1 MKRRFAT
8 LLTSLLLCT
17 LATPAQDWTQWRG
30 PNRDGAAGFAA
41 PAKWPEKLT
50 LVWKAPMAS
59 GYATPVVLKDRAWVH
74 GRDGEEEVVASF
86 DLKTGKQLWTKRYA
100 AAFTKNQYAVKMG
113 KGPNS
118 TPLLHNGRLYTLG
131 TTAILSSFDAATGAL
146 QWRKELGAPNTSKMF
161 CGTAASPLVEGGNL
175 IIYAGDDINGGRMYA
190 FDPATGA
197 EKWKWTG
204 DGPGYAS
211 PIAVTLGGARHIVT
225 FTDKSVVGVDAR
237 DGTLLWKTPFPDEWN
252 ENIVTPIVYKDL
264 LILSGVRKGTSAVRV
279 AKQGGA
285 WAVQEVWKNPDVRMY
300 MSSPVLEGKYLYGMS
315 ERNKG
320 QYFCLD
326 ADTGKALWLTTG
338 REGANASILNARDV
352 LLILTADGSLIAAR
366 KNPQAFEQAAKYSVA
381 DSSTYSHPVAVGNR
395 ILIRDESSLALWSL
409 N

>member
-1 MKRRFAT
+1 MSIRV
-8 LLTSLLLCT
+8 
-17 LATPAQDWTQWRG
+17 LAALVVIVFPAGAQDWTQWRG
-30 PNRDGAAGFAA
+30 PNRDGVAAFTA

-50 LVWKAPMAS
+50 LVWKAPMPS

-74 GRDGEEEVVASF
+74 GRDGEEEVVSSF
-86 DLKTGKQLWTKRYA
+86 DLTTGKQLWSKRYS

-118 TPLLHNGRLYTLG
+118 TPLVHQGRLFTLG
-131 TTAILSSFDAATGAL
+131 TTAILSSFDAATGEL
-146 QWRKELGAPNTSKMF
+146 MWRKELGAPNTSKMF
-161 CGTAASPLVEGGNL
+161 CGTAASPMMEGGNL
-175 IIYAGDDINGGRMYA
+175 IIYAGDDINGGRLYA

-197 EKWKWTG
+197 ERWKWTG
-204 DGPGYAS
+204 DGPGYGS
-211 PIAVTLGGARHIVT
+211 PIVMVLGGMRHIVT

-237 DGTLLWKTPFPDEWN
+237 DGKLLWKMPFPDEWN
-252 ENIVTPIVYKDL
+252 ENIVTPVVHKDL

-279 AKQGGA
+279 ALEGGA
-285 WAVQEVWKNPDVRMY
+285 WTVREVWKNPDVRMY

-320 QYFCLD
+320 QFFCLD
-326 ADTGKALWLTTG
+326 ADTGKVQWLTTG
-338 REGANASILNARDV
+338 REGANAALLNTRDA

-366 KNPQAFEQAAKYSVA
+366 KSPQAWEQAAKYSVA
-381 DSSTYSHPVAVGNR
+381 ESSTYSHPVAVGNR
-395 ILIRDESSLALWSL
+395 ILIRDESSIALWRA